1 MSLSFAIEEAQ
12 EKDYP
17 QIGELLVAVYS
28 NLAGMPSIMEQPDY
42 YARLSDA
49 GGRASNP
56 FIHILIAKNASGRI
70 LGSVDFIEDMKHY
83 ASGGTASTMTDA
95 AGIRLLGIDAHYQ
108 GQGIGKALTLEC
120 IRRARLLGQAEIF
133 LHTTKAMIPAW
144 KMYEKMGFIRFPD
157 IDFMQGQL
165 EVFGFK
171 LDIGT
176 IRLTD

>member
-28 NLAGMPSIMEQPDY
+28 SLSGMPSIMEQPDY
-42 YARLSDA
+42 YTRLRDA
-49 GGRASNP
+49 AGRAGNP
-56 FIHILIAKNASGRI
+56 LIHILIARDRSGQL

-83 ASGGTASTMTDA
+83 ASGGKASTMIDA
-95 AGIRLLGIDAHYQ
+95 AGIRLLAINPHYQ
-108 GQGIGKALTLEC
+108 GQGIGKALTLDC
-120 IRRARLLGQAEIF
+120 IQRARLLGRSKVF
-133 LHTTKAMIPAW
+133 LHTTRAMIPAW
-144 KMYEKMGFIRFPD
+144 KMYEKMGFTRFPD

-176 IRLTD
+176 IRRTD